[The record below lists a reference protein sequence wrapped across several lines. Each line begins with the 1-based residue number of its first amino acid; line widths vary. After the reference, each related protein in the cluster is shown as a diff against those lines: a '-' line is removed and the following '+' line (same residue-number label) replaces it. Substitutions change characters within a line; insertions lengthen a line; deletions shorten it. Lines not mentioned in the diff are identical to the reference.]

1 MKNISKSKVLFG
13 YDAYWEGYVF
23 FQLGIQT
30 GAVVGEYSFKLDSV
44 IWESCE
50 LMVIPG
56 ACMMVMVHVMIACV
70 HGCIWWWWTARFQN
84 GGGEEEKD
92 KHAHSQRSGTSAL
105 IGSRILM
112 HNK

>member
-70 HGCIWWWWTARFQN
+70 HGCI
-84 GGGEEEKD
+84 
-92 KHAHSQRSGTSAL
+92 
-105 IGSRILM
+105 
-112 HNK
+112 